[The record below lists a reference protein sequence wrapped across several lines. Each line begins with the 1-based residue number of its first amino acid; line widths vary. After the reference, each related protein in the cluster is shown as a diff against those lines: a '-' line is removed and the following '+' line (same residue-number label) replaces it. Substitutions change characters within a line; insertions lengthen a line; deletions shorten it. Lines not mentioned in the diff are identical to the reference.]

1 MSKDVRKKRFVVRS
15 YISQDSYEYGR
26 PVEEMSDNNYK
37 VACRYAVDLH
47 KDFAKTVYDSVQGK
61 TVFIYR
67 YFPELGRKQ
76 GINLLVST
84 VKDRIIYA
92 MNAFFG
98 VTDYNEVVLSCTKN
112 GEEKISTV
120 DKFGTVSTMSFDD
133 YLLIKPTL
141 IPLYNNMISLCGK
154 LASNIMELRW
164 SRYGDDVGYG
174 KINGYD
180 MIQKGYIL

>member
-1 MSKDVRKKRFVVRS
+1 
-15 YISQDSYEYGR
+15 
-26 PVEEMSDNNYK
+26 
-37 VACRYAVDLH
+37 
-47 KDFAKTVYDSVQGK
+47 
-61 TVFIYR
+61 
-67 YFPELGRKQ
+67 
-76 GINLLVST
+76 
-84 VKDRIIYA
+84 
-92 MNAFFG
+92 
-98 VTDYNEVVLSCTKN
+98 
-112 GEEKISTV
+112 
-120 DKFGTVSTMSFDD
+120 MSFDD

>member
-1 MSKDVRKKRFVVRS
+1 MSKDIRKKRFVVRA
-15 YISQDSYEYGR
+15 YTNQDCYEYGR
-26 PVEEMSDNNYK
+26 PVEEMSDDNYK

-47 KDFAKTVYDSVQGK
+47 KDFAKTVYDRVHGK

-67 YFPELGRKQ
+67 YFPELERKQ
-76 GINLLVST
+76 GIN
-84 VKDRIIYA
+84 A
-92 MNAFFG
+92 MDAFFG
-98 VTDYNEVVLSCTKN
+98 VTDYNEVILRCTKN
-112 GEEKISTV
+112 GEEVISMV
-120 DKFGTVSTMSFDD
+120 DKFGTASTMSFDD
-133 YLLIKPTL
+133 YLLIKQTL

-164 SRYGDDVGYG
+164 SRYGEDVGYG